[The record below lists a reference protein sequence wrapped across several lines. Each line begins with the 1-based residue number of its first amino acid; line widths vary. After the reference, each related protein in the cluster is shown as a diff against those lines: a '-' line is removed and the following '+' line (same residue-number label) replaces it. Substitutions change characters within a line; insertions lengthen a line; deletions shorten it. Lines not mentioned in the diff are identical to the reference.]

1 MSTQKSTPNTGVRSL
16 FKQQLPHFKSMLL
29 TRCKTRISTQ
39 NANDAMAVAAG
50 YKDYQTAVGLGDK
63 NNYTIRV
70 NLGIKNNPFWISK
83 SVGQHGSDGD
93 AQLAAEIIL
102 RDCNDSLE
110 WILFKDERKT
120 KISLWSTPCESGLT
134 LQISVNAER
143 VTDIKEF
150 IDEFIDEENVGITQS
165 INHRV
170 SKSFVGGYFKATFS
184 GKNKGNMFDKPP
196 HIEAARNYAVISENG
211 VLGSCWFD
219 NYFEKEGAIVRQQ
232 HQGVKG
238 LANAK
243 NLGSDEFDDAL
254 KYTKSA
260 LFSVF
265 TIASKPA
272 YFSGHGPECL
282 TYMKQRP
289 QNRFNIYQHI

>member
-1 MSTQKSTPNTGVRSL
+1 MSTQKSTPITGVRSL

-50 YKDYQTAVGLGDK
+50 YKDYQTAIGLGDK
-63 NNYTIRV
+63 NNYTVRV
-70 NLGIKNNPFWISK
+70 NRGIKNNPFWISK
-83 SVGQHGSDGD
+83 SVGQHNSDDD
-93 AQLAAEIIL
+93 AEIAAEIIL
-102 RDCNDSLE
+102 KDCNDSLE

-120 KISLWSTPCESGLT
+120 KISLWSEPRESGLT

-143 VTDIKEF
+143 LNDIKEF
-150 IDEFIDEENVGITQS
+150 IDEFIDEEHAGGTQN
-165 INHRV
+165 IHNRV

-184 GKNKGNMFDKPP
+184 GQNKSNMFDNFP
-196 HIEAARNYAVISENG
+196 HIEEVRNYAVISENG
-211 VLGSCWFD
+211 VLGNCWFED
-219 NYFEKEGAIVRQQ
+219 YFEKEGAIVRQR

-243 NLGSDEFDDAL
+243 SLDGNDFNDAL
-254 KYTKSA
+254 KQDTNA

-265 TIASKPA
+265 TIASKPD